1 MIFSFAIRE
10 LSMKQVTTTFLI
22 LTCIVALVG
31 CKDKSDSAK
40 DIPKTEPNVSEPNTT
55 ESNLSP
61 SSESPTT
68 NDTDTFEILGT
79 VVYNNLEG
87 GFFAIDGD
95 NGNKY
100 APISLPKSF
109 RKDGLKVK
117 VTARLKKDAMSIH
130 MYGSIIE
137 VVDIAGR

>member
-1 MIFSFAIRE
+1 
-10 LSMKQVTTTFLI
+10 MKQVITIFLI
-22 LTCIVALVG
+22 LTCAVALVG

-40 DIPKTEPNVSEPNTT
+40 GIQETEPNVSETNTAEPNV
-55 ESNLSP
+55 SP
-61 SSESPTT
+61 SFESPPT
-68 NDTDTFEILGT
+68 NDPDTFEILGT

-95 NGNKY
+95 NGSKY
-100 APISLPKSF
+100 DPISLPESF

-117 VTARLKKDAMSIH
+117 VTVRLRKDAMSIH

-137 VVDIAGR
+137 VVNIAGQ